1 MNTEKLKVLFEKS
14 DDKYADSQKIGTTYQ
29 TMYNIIYKG
38 SVCKVDLLQKI
49 ASFYKVPV
57 GYFFDEEPISSNEDI
72 TNELNIAYQ
81 EINKLKKEIEL
92 LRLGKRGSTKVVVEL
107 DVDDDEFIKMGLKDK
122 VIQILNA
129 EFNLQ
134 MQQNSD

>member
-1 MNTEKLKVLFEKS
+1 MNTGKLKVLFEKS

-107 DVDDDEFIKMGLKDK
+107 DVDDDELIKMGLKDK
-122 VIQILNA
+122 VIQILNK
-129 EFNLQ
+129 
-134 MQQNSD
+134 

>member
-72 TNELNIAYQ
+72 TSELNIAYQ

-122 VIQILNA
+122 VIQILN
-129 EFNLQ
+129 N
-134 MQQNSD
+134 

>member
-92 LRLGKRGSTKVVVEL
+92 LRLGKRGSTKVVVEF

-122 VIQILNA
+122 VIQILNK
-129 EFNLQ
+129 
-134 MQQNSD
+134 

>member
-1 MNTEKLKVLFEKS
+1 MNIDKLKKLFEDS

-38 SVCKVDLLQKI
+38 SMCKVDLLQKI

-57 GYFFDEEPISSNEDI
+57 GYFFDEEQKHTNEDV
-72 TNELNIAYQ
+72 TSKLNVAYQ
-81 EINKLKKEIEL
+81 EIDRLKKEIEI
-92 LRLGKRGSTKVVVEL
+92 LRLGKKGSTKVVVEL

-122 VIQILNA
+122 VIQILNK
-129 EFNLQ
+129 
-134 MQQNSD
+134 

>member
-107 DVDDDEFIKMGLKDK
+107 DVDDDESIKMGLKDK
-122 VIQILNA
+122 VIQILNK
-129 EFNLQ
+129 
-134 MQQNSD
+134 

>member
-81 EINKLKKEIEL
+81 EINKLKKGIEL

-122 VIQILNA
+122 VIQILNK
-129 EFNLQ
+129 
-134 MQQNSD
+134 

>member
-38 SVCKVDLLQKI
+38 SICKVDLLQKI

-57 GYFFDEEPISSNEDI
+57 GYFFDEESISSNEDI

-122 VIQILNA
+122 VIQVLSN
-129 EFNLQ
+129 
-134 MQQNSD
+134 

>member
-122 VIQILNA
+122 VIQRLNK
-129 EFNLQ
+129 
-134 MQQNSD
+134 

>member
-14 DDKYADSQKIGTTYQ
+14 DDKYADSQRIGTTYQ

-72 TNELNIAYQ
+72 TSELNIAYQ

-92 LRLGKRGSTKVVVEL
+92 LRLGKRCSTKVVVEL

-122 VIQILNA
+122 VIQILNK
-129 EFNLQ
+129 
-134 MQQNSD
+134 

>member
-92 LRLGKRGSTKVVVEL
+92 LRLGKRGSTKVAVEL

-122 VIQILNA
+122 VIQILNK
-129 EFNLQ
+129 
-134 MQQNSD
+134 

>member
-57 GYFFDEEPISSNEDI
+57 GYFFDEKPISSNEDI

-122 VIQILNA
+122 VIQILNK
-129 EFNLQ
+129 
-134 MQQNSD
+134 

>member
-122 VIQILNA
+122 VIQILN
-129 EFNLQ
+129 Q
-134 MQQNSD
+134 

>member
-38 SVCKVDLLQKI
+38 SVCEVDLLQKI

-122 VIQILNA
+122 VIQILNK
-129 EFNLQ
+129 
-134 MQQNSD
+134 

>member
-72 TNELNIAYQ
+72 TSELNIAYQ

-122 VIQILNA
+122 VIQI
-129 EFNLQ
+129 FNK
-134 MQQNSD
+134 

>member
-38 SVCKVDLLQKI
+38 SICKVDLLQKI

-57 GYFFDEEPISSNEDI
+57 GYFFDEESISSNEDI

-122 VIQILNA
+122 VIQVL
-129 EFNLQ
+129 
-134 MQQNSD
+134 SK

>member
-14 DDKYADSQKIGTTYQ
+14 DEKYADSQKIGTTYQ

-122 VIQILNA
+122 VIQILNK
-129 EFNLQ
+129 
-134 MQQNSD
+134 

>member
-1 MNTEKLKVLFEKS
+1 MDTEKLKVLFEKS

-107 DVDDDEFIKMGLKDK
+107 DVDDDELIKMGLKDK
-122 VIQILNA
+122 VIQILNK
-129 EFNLQ
+129 
-134 MQQNSD
+134 

>member
-72 TNELNIAYQ
+72 TNKINIAYQ

-122 VIQILNA
+122 VIQILNK
-129 EFNLQ
+129 
-134 MQQNSD
+134 

>member
-122 VIQILNA
+122 VIQILNK
-129 EFNLQ
+129 
-134 MQQNSD
+134 

>member
-1 MNTEKLKVLFEKS
+1 MNTENLKVLFEKS

-38 SVCKVDLLQKI
+38 SICKVDLLQKI

-57 GYFFDEEPISSNEDI
+57 GYFFDEESISSNEDI

-122 VIQILNA
+122 VIQVL
-129 EFNLQ
+129 
-134 MQQNSD
+134 SK

>member
-1 MNTEKLKVLFEKS
+1 MNAGKLKVLFEKS

-122 VIQILNA
+122 VIQIA
-129 EFNLQ
+129 
-134 MQQNSD
+134 D